1 MGAFTDAA
9 NTLRTRFSTEFHSRN
24 DAPIAFD
31 NVDGLLKT
39 DGSMVKKAEDING
52 NPAPWVRFSI
62 RASNADIASMGGTGN
77 RKFRQAG
84 SVIVQI
90 FIPTGSGDGKAYDIA
105 DDVAAAL
112 RGVTVSGVRLG
123 ATTPPRFV
131 GPDGAWWQGNTSTP
145 FEFDLIA

>member
-9 NTLRTRFSTEFHSRN
+9 NTIRQRFNSEFHSRN

-31 NVDGLLKT
+31 NVDVLLRP
-39 DGSMVKKAEDING
+39 DGSFVKKAEDING

-62 RASNADIASMGGTGN
+62 RANSADIASMGGVNN

-84 SVIVQI
+84 AVIVQV
-90 FIPTGSGDGKAYDIA
+90 FIPTNSGDGKAYEIA

-112 RGVTVSGVRLG
+112 RGVTVSGVRLS
-123 ATTPPRFV
+123 ATTPPQFV
-131 GPDGAWWQGNTSTP
+131 GPDGSWYQTNTSTP